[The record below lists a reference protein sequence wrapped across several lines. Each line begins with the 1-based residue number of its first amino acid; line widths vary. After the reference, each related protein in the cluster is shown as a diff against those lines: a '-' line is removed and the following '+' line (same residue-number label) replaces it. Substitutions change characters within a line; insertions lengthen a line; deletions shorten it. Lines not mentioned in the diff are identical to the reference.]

1 MSPDAV
7 AEAAAFLAWLAS
19 GAGVT
24 DLPLL
29 VVAAHPDDEVIGLG
43 AQLPRFRN
51 ATLLHVTDG
60 APRDGRDAA
69 MHGFADPGA
78 YAAARR
84 CELLAALRLAGI
96 GADRALDFG
105 IPDQQATLDLPGLAR
120 RIADLVGEGR
130 PAVLVTH
137 SYEGGHPDHDA
148 TALAAHAAR
157 RLLRDAGEAV
167 PALVEMTSYHAGP
180 DGIAVG
186 RFLPAEGCEP
196 VPMPLP
202 EEARD
207 LKRRM
212 LACFVTQQR
221 TLGQFPVEE
230 AELLR
235 IAPDYRFRHPPHAG
249 TLFYE
254 NFPWGMTGERFRNL
268 AGRALDTLRI
278 GEPL

>member
-1 MSPDAV
+1 LSPDAV

-19 GAGVT
+19 GAGTT

-84 CELLAALRLAGI
+84 GELLAALRLAGI

-148 TALAAHAAR
+148 TAFAVHSAL
-157 RLLRDAGEAV
+157 RLLRPPR
-167 PALVEMTSYHAGP
+167 PALLEMACYHAGP

-186 RFLPAEGCEP
+186 RFLPAAGCDP
-196 VPMPLP
+196 VTITLSPQDC
-202 EEARD
+202 A
-207 LKRRM
+207 LKRSMIGCFTTQRRV
-212 LACFVTQQR
+212 LACFPTGTESLRPAPRHDFTQ
-221 TLGQFPVEE
+221 
-230 AELLR
+230 
-235 IAPDYRFRHPPHAG
+235 PPHPG
-249 TLFYE
+249 RLYYE
-254 NFPWGMTGERFRNL
+254 NFPWGMTGERFRHL
-268 AGRALDTLRI
+268 ATHALREL
-278 GEPL
+278 GMGGAP